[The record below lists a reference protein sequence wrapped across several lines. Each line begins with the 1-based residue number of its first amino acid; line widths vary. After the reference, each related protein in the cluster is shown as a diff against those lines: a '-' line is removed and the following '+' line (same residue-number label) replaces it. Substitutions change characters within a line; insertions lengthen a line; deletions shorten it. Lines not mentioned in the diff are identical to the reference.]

1 SDYEGSVARLQG
13 VPFFPSTL
21 RASRVPGR
29 PRPPYDPR
37 GEGCLFARRGVIPP
51 ATVLSVK
58 NLRRADQFRIHKL
71 QPPHRLTQ
79 RDGSNAVA
87 AQADQGAEFLLLNE
101 VHGFDSVTRPQ
112 HAVEGRRG
120 APALNMPEDRDASLE
135 ARSLFNRPPDH
146 FTNAAQ
152 VDVAELV
159 ELLILG
165 HQVAVA
171 GEFEPFGHHHNGED
185 AAARVALLK
194 YLGDLFDGG
203 RPFGDEDA
211 IRAAGQASHG
221 SDPARVP
228 AHNFHNHDALVRL
241 CGGMEPVNGLGDDR
255 NCRVKT
261 E

>member
-1 SDYEGSVARLQG
+1 
-13 VPFFPSTL
+13 
-21 RASRVPGR
+21 
-29 PRPPYDPR
+29 
-37 GEGCLFARRGVIPP
+37 
-51 ATVLSVK
+51 
-58 NLRRADQFRIHKL
+58 
-71 QPPHRLTQ
+71 
-79 RDGSNAVA
+79 
-87 AQADQGAEFLLLNE
+87 
-101 VHGFDSVTRPQ
+101 
-112 HAVEGRRG
+112 
-120 APALNMPEDRDASLE
+120 PALNMPEDRDASLE
-135 ARSLFNRPPDH
+135 ARSLFNLPPDH

-255 NCRVKT
+255 NCGVKT
-261 E
+261 ERLIRPFDVVVNGLGHPHDVHTLHRERTRHPQRVFTAHRNDVINLKPLEVGAQLFHVAFAL